1 MAFGAPSC
9 AFLRRKKAPRAEWE
23 LCRPLAA
30 NRKGVVAR
38 LAESLVRGERT
49 LPPETFEPGQRP
61 SQEAKCFSEGQRAMS
76 RPISEMRVRAM
87 EVSIPSTR
95 VRSVPEMRKRAER
108 ASKAG
113 ALR

>member
-1 MAFGAPSC
+1 MAFGVPSC

-30 NRKGVVAR
+30 NRKAVAAR
-38 LAESLVRGERT
+38 LAQSLVREERSF
-49 LPPETFEPGQRP
+49 PSETFEPGQRP
-61 SQEAKCFSEGQRAMS
+61 SQEAKCFSEGQRAIS
-76 RPISEMRVRAM
+76 RPISEIRVSAM
-87 EVSIPSTR
+87 EVSMPSTR
-95 VRSVPEMRKRAER
+95 VRSVPEMQKRAER